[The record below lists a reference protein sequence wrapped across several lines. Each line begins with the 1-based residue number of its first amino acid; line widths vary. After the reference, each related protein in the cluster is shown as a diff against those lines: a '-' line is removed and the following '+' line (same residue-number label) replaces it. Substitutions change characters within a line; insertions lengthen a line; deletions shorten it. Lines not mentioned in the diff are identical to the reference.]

1 MLKGSK
7 GHERDTADCDNCI
20 QERKNSSQT
29 NKLEFWIA
37 NLHKKI
43 MTITLTITSKGV
55 QLQQR
60 DNGCKKNFQEVKGWL

>member
-60 DNGCKKNFQEVKGWL
+60 DNDCKKNFQEVKGWL

>member
-1 MLKGSK
+1 
-7 GHERDTADCDNCI
+7 
-20 QERKNSSQT
+20 
-29 NKLEFWIA
+29 
-37 NLHKKI
+37 